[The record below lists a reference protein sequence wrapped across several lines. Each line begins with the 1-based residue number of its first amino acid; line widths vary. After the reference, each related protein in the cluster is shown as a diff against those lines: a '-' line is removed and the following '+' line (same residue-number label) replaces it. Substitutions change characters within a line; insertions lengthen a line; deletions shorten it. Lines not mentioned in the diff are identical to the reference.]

1 MSLND
6 ERVRYEMKTVHS
18 IRGLEGKTRSKM
30 EQDGWE
36 LVQQNQGALRSR
48 LVFRRPKKTLP
59 RTTLIVSGSVVA
71 VAVIGTTIGAITE
84 GDPAPV
90 ETATA
95 IARPEASASA
105 ADFAV
110 ASPSATASSATAS
123 TEAAAASAAA
133 DAPSVTDAEVLQ
145 VFDDYFAQRS
155 SKGVVLA
162 KAVSEVRF
170 ESGTVR
176 VTFDP
181 AKAGITKDQFDY
193 INPFPNLASFVASPI
208 AFNDEVGNL
217 IRPSVESIT
226 TVASDGT
233 SLGSLTH
240 DQILALNEL
249 DR

>member
-1 MSLND
+1 
-6 ERVRYEMKTVHS
+6 
-18 IRGLEGKTRSKM
+18 M

-36 LVQQNQGALRSR
+36 LVQQNQGALRSS
-48 LVFRRPKKTLP
+48 LVFRRPKKPLP
-59 RTTLIVSGSVVA
+59 RKALIIGGSVAA
-71 VAVIGTTIGAITE
+71 VAVIGIIIGAITE

-105 ADFAV
+105 AGSAV
-110 ASPSATASSATAS
+110 ATPSATATPGA
-123 TEAAAASAAA
+123 AAAASAATE
-133 DAPSVTDAEVLQ
+133 APAATNAEVLQ
-145 VFDDYFAQRS
+145 VFDDYFAERS
-155 SKGVVLA
+155 AKGVVLA
-162 KAVSEVRF
+162 KAVSDVRF

-208 AFNDEVGNL
+208 AFNDDVGNR
-217 IRPSVESIT
+217 IRPSVQSID

-233 SLGSLTH
+233 SLGSFTH
-240 DQILALNEL
+240 EQILALNEL
-249 DR
+249 ER